1 MSQFGSFVRLDEE
14 QLLNKRVLMNLTLG
28 VRTLMNQIDGLAK
41 GMGFSKAR
49 VQVKVNRR
57 SELVIALLIPPRTT
71 DEWGP
76 PLGFDPREAAR
87 RARLERG

>member
-1 MSQFGSFVRLDEE
+1 VRLDEKRI
-14 QLLNKRVLMNLTLG
+14 LNKRILMNLTLG

-41 GMGFSKAR
+41 AMGFAKAR
-49 VQVKVNRR
+49 VQVNVNRQ
-57 SELVIALLIPPRTT
+57 SELVIALLIPPRTP

-76 PLGFDPREAAR
+76 PLGFDHREAAR